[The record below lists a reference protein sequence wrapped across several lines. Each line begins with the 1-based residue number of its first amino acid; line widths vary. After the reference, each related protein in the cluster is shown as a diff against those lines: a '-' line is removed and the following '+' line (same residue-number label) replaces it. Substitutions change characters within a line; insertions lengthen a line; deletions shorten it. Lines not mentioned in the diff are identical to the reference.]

1 MDSLDDE
8 EEEIARELHDE
19 NRLCKI
25 LGLSIE
31 HFNVVERYV
40 DRIREQLMYENEI
53 ADLKEKRAVV
63 EKSLSKLERR
73 RWKFNSTKKKIRTL
87 SRRLASM
94 NDVLGQK
101 SQLLDISIEH
111 VDNTRNT
118 LKRIGLGELAD
129 SIKFLNLSF
138 NPEKDLIECSELD
151 SYKKGI
157 TVVGQSKVHDVALV
171 VLQQTNRNYINE
183 ESSSEMLRA
192 IREAV
197 LASISE
203 IRGKIEVNRSKKYKI
218 ESDLVDRLMPFLH
231 RVTVVKGQLAVS
243 NTELPKVSR
252 TSFIALLA
260 LKTLIDLR
268 RDIAIEELP
277 EDLLIEAE
285 IEDLEKW
292 FKEEYIDSV
301 LTKADQGIKD
311 IENDKK
317 YSINN

>member
-1 MDSLDDE
+1 
-8 EEEIARELHDE
+8 
-19 NRLCKI
+19 
-25 LGLSIE
+25 
-31 HFNVVERYV
+31 
-40 DRIREQLMYENEI
+40 
-53 ADLKEKRAVV
+53 
-63 EKSLSKLERR
+63 
-73 RWKFNSTKKKIRTL
+73 
-87 SRRLASM
+87 
-94 NDVLGQK
+94 
-101 SQLLDISIEH
+101 
-111 VDNTRNT
+111 
-118 LKRIGLGELAD
+118 
-129 SIKFLNLSF
+129 
-138 NPEKDLIECSELD
+138 
-151 SYKKGI
+151 
-157 TVVGQSKVHDVALV
+157 
-171 VLQQTNRNYINE
+171 
-183 ESSSEMLRA
+183 
-192 IREAV
+192 
-197 LASISE
+197 
-203 IRGKIEVNRSKKYKI
+203 
-218 ESDLVDRLMPFLH
+218 MPFLH

>member
-1 MDSLDDE
+1 
-8 EEEIARELHDE
+8 
-19 NRLCKI
+19 
-25 LGLSIE
+25 
-31 HFNVVERYV
+31 
-40 DRIREQLMYENEI
+40 
-53 ADLKEKRAVV
+53 
-63 EKSLSKLERR
+63 
-73 RWKFNSTKKKIRTL
+73 
-87 SRRLASM
+87 M

-157 TVVGQSKVHDVALV
+157 TVVGQSKVHDVALA

-231 RVTVVKGQLAVS
+231 RVTVVKGQLTVS